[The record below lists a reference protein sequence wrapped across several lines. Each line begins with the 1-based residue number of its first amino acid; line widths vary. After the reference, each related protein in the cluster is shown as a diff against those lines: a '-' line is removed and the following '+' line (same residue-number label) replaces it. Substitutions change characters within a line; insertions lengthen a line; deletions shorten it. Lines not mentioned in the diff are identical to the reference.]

1 MATFDY
7 TSRDFSTIKSE
18 MLDRAT
24 KSIPEWTDRDPSDF
38 MTALIDIWAY
48 AADVLHFYV
57 DRAATEAFLPTAT
70 QRESVLAMA
79 NLYGYTPNPITSSK
93 TAVTL
98 YNSTAS
104 SVTIPEGTQLRAQ
117 SGTTNFTFSTLS
129 ALVLTADTTSTVY
142 AREGTPFL
150 YQTLSNTS
158 GTSLSNG
165 LAGQRF
171 SLYHKNVDPST
182 ITVYV
187 YEGAGQTAVEWRQV
201 SRLTNTAASDSVYT
215 VYVAATGE
223 VQIVFGNGVN
233 GRIPPTNI
241 TINASYTV
249 SSGASGNIG
258 ANSVVSFSNSGFSGV
273 RVVSST
279 AATGGLNAEDIN
291 SLKITIPRSL
301 RTQNRAV
308 TLTDFADI
316 ALGVPGVS
324 KAVAQYFPGS
334 GSTSGSV
341 AIYSAT
347 YDPAYSSTSASVLT
361 VPQTLREQIYLEA
374 IDVAMLGVG
383 TIGVRDSVTLTPV
396 YVAIDLYVKS
406 NYVYEF
412 VKREV
417 LAAVTS
423 LFDFNN
429 VSFGQVITIGEFYRA
444 ILAVDGVDY
453 AVITN
458 FNTTSLTGGI
468 SASGK
473 ITIDPYRLMKKGDVS
488 IANPG
493 GTGVSPPA

>member
-24 KSIPEWTDRDPSDF
+24 QSIPEWTDRDPSDF

-79 NLYGYTPNPITSSK
+79 NLYGYTPNPITSAK
-93 TAVTL
+93 TGITV

-104 SVTIPEGTQLRAQ
+104 SVSIPSGTQFRAQ
-117 SGTTNFTFSTLS
+117 SGTTNYIFSTMSDILL
-129 ALVLTADTTSTVY
+129 AADATATIY
-142 AREGTPFL
+142 AREGIPFSL
-150 YQTLSNTS
+150 QTLSGTS
-158 GTSLSNG
+158 GTSVSTG

-215 VYVAATGE
+215 VYIAADGT
-223 VQIVFGNGVN
+223 VQLVFGNGVN
-233 GRIPPTNI
+233 GRIPPPNTEI
-241 TINASYTV
+241 KASYTV
-249 SSGASGNIG
+249 SSGANGNLA

-279 AATGGLNAEDIN
+279 VGAGGLNAEDIN
-291 SLKITIPRSL
+291 SLKITIPRAL

-334 GSTSGSV
+334 GATSGSV
-341 AIYSAT
+341 AIHAVS
-347 YDPAYSSTSASVLT
+347 YDSSYTSTAASTLT
-361 VPQTLREQIYLEA
+361 LNQTIREQIYLDA

-383 TIGVRDSVTLTPV
+383 TIGVRETITLTPV
-396 YVAIDLYVKS
+396 YVAVDLYVKS
-406 NYVYEF
+406 NYVYEW
-412 VKREV
+412 VKRDV
-417 LAAVTS
+417 LDAINN
-423 LFDFNN
+423 LFDFQN

-458 FNTTSLTGGI
+458 FNTSSLIGGI
-468 SASGK
+468 SSSGK
-473 ITIDPYRLMKKGDVS
+473 ITIDQYRLMKRGDVS

>member
-18 MLDRAT
+18 MLDRASR
-24 KSIPEWTDRDPSDF
+24 SIPEWTDRDPSDF

-70 QRESVLAMA
+70 QRQSVLAMA
-79 NLYGYTPNPITSSK
+79 NLYGYTPNPVTSAR
-93 TAVTL
+93 T
-98 YNSTAS
+98 
-104 SVTIPEGTQLRAQ
+104 SVTIYNSNAASVSIPSGTQLRAQ
-117 SGTTNFTFSTLS
+117 SGTTNYTFSTTSDLFLGADS
-129 ALVLTADTTSTVY
+129 TATVS

-150 YQTLSNTS
+150 LQTLSGTS
-158 GTSLSNG
+158 GTSTSNG

-171 SLYHKNVDPST
+171 SLYHKSVDPAT
-182 ITVYV
+182 MTVYV
-187 YEGAGQTAVEWRQV
+187 YEGTGQSAVEWRQV
-201 SRLTNTAASDSVYT
+201 SRLTNTSASDSVYT
-215 VYVAATGE
+215 VYIAADGT
-223 VQIVFGNGVN
+223 VQVVFGNGVN
-233 GRIPPTNI
+233 GRIPPTNTVI
-241 TINASYTV
+241 RASYTV
-249 SSGASGNIG
+249 SGGANGNVA
-258 ANSVVSFSNSGFSGV
+258 ANSVVSFSSSGFNGV

-279 AATGGLNAEDIN
+279 AGIGGLNAEDIN
-291 SLKITIPRSL
+291 SLKITIPRAL

-334 GSTSGSV
+334 GATSGSV
-341 AIYSAT
+341 AIHAVSYDANYTSTTASTAT
-347 YDPAYSSTSASVLT
+347 LDKTI
-361 VPQTLREQIYLEA
+361 REQIYLDA

-383 TIGVRDSVTLTPV
+383 TIGVRETITLTPV
-396 YVAIDLYVKS
+396 YISVDLYVKS
-406 NYVYEF
+406 NYVYEW
-412 VKREV
+412 VKRDV
-417 LAAVTS
+417 LSAITN
-423 LFDFNN
+423 LFDFQN
-429 VSFGQVITIGEFYRA
+429 VSFGQVVTIGEFYRA

-458 FNTTSLTGGI
+458 FNTTSLNGGI
-468 SASGK
+468 SSSGK
-473 ITIDPYRLMKKGDVS
+473 INIDPYRLMKKGDVS